1 MEIDPLFIPDN
12 FDALDSNL
20 EENNTLDD
28 PFGNNLNENDS
39 NQSDLFDLV
48 KYVTTPED
56 AKEIN
61 RYEDVNNDDAE
72 NESGYG
78 SPYANSMPR

>member
-12 FDALDSNL
+12 FDSLDSNL
-20 EENNTLDD
+20 EESNTDD
-28 PFGNNLNENDS
+28 PYFGNSINGNDS
-39 NQSDLFDLV
+39 NQSELFDLV

-61 RYEDVNNDDAE
+61 RYEDVNNDDGE

>member
-20 EENNTLDD
+20 EENSTLDD

-61 RYEDVNNDDAE
+61 RYEDVNNDDGE

>member
-1 MEIDPLFIPDN
+1 MEVDPLFIPDN
-12 FDALDSNL
+12 FDSLDSNL
-20 EENNTLDD
+20 EESNTDD
-28 PFGNNLNENDS
+28 PFGNNINGNDS

-56 AKEIN
+56 AKEIS
-61 RYEDVNNDDAE
+61 RYENINTNDVE
-72 NESGYG
+72 NLN

>member
-12 FDALDSNL
+12 FDSLDSNL
-20 EENNTLDD
+20 EESNTDD
-28 PFGNNLNENDS
+28 PYFGNSINGNDS
-39 NQSDLFDLV
+39 NQSELFDLV

-56 AKEIN
+56 AKAIS
-61 RYEDVNNDDAE
+61 RYENSNDVE
-72 NESGYG
+72 NLN